1 MSHPAPMPHG
11 EPQALVEDV
20 FWMLGSVRMAPG
32 VVINR
37 TMVILRHAG
46 ELTLINAIR
55 PGDPAVLDA
64 LGAVKHIVRIGTHG
78 MDDAWFAEHY
88 GATTW
93 APEGLPA
100 DRMLGPAT
108 EQPVPWMKT
117 FRFAHTN
124 TPELAILL
132 DRDAGVLVTCDSVQ
146 NWPDTEGCSAM
157 AKVATWAM
165 GFNARPAQIGP
176 PWRKRQTPEGGS
188 LRPDYCALLKMDF
201 DHLVGGHGK
210 PLMGG
215 AKEALR
221 ATVEATFQR

>member
-1 MSHPAPMPHG
+1 MRHPAAMPHG
-11 EPQALVEDV
+11 DPTPLCDDV
-20 FWMLGSVRMAPG
+20 WWMLGTVRMAPG

-37 TMVILRHAG
+37 TMVVLRHQG
-46 ELTLINAIR
+46 ELTLVNAIR
-55 PGDPAVLDA
+55 PQDPSVLDG
-64 LGAVKHIVRIGTHG
+64 LGTVRNVVRVGTHG

-93 APEGLPA
+93 APEGYPC
-100 DRMLGPAT
+100 DKVLGPAT

-124 TPELAILL
+124 TPELALWL
-132 DRDAGVLVTCDSVQ
+132 DRGDGVLVTCDAIQ
-146 NWPDTEGCSAM
+146 NWPDTDRCSAL

-188 LRPDYCALLKMDF
+188 LRPDYCALLRFEF
-201 DHLVGGHGK
+201 DTLVGGHGK
-210 PLMGG
+210 PLVGG
-215 AKEALR
+215 AKQALR
-221 ATVEATFQR
+221 ETVQATFSG